1 MKIFVNSYFS
11 DFEPI
16 FLLRGGVSSKSAF
29 SKKNSFCERI
39 FLRPILTWGNTPNRF
54 LDFLPQFFLNF
65 FFQKNNLHI
74 LEELRQ
80 LFDEN
85 PWRNKSSKLN
95 IFGPLFPKTESALS
109 FYWISEICWIYITH
123 MVCLKDFSRKYI
135 DLNHP
140 AIVLLLIFQ
149 SMLTCIT
156 HMIKK
161 HLKKVCWL
169 ESPSH
174 CPVVDFPKYVD
185 LHHPYD

>member
-1 MKIFVNSYFS
+1 MWK
-11 DFEPI
+11 
-16 FLLRGGVSSKSAF
+16 
-29 SKKNSFCERI
+29 
-39 FLRPILTWGNTPNRF
+39 LTSWGFRKCDTF
-54 LDFLPQFFLNF
+54 WVYDFLKGSYWLSKMDHFSNFLQQNVVLRKKDTAKILIFRSLVIFFTYGWKTPQ
-65 FFQKNNLHI
+65 
-74 LEELRQ
+74 
-80 LFDEN
+80 
-85 PWRNKSSKLN
+85 
-95 IFGPLFPKTESALS
+95 ESVITWITHSLS

-174 CPVVDFPKYVD
+174 CPVDDFPKYVD
-185 LHHPYD
+185 LHHPYV